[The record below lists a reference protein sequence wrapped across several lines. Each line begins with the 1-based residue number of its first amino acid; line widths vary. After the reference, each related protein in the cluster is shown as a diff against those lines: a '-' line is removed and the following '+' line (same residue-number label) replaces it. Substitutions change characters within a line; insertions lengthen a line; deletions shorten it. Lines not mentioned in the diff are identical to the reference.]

1 MNRAVKTVFAVAA
14 AVTLL
19 VGCSKLPAPEAK
31 RNEAGAI
38 EKEAQ
43 ADAFSVKLGD
53 CLNDPGDGNI
63 TSVRVVPCSEPHELE
78 VFHEFNLE
86 GDQYPASDEDMEE
99 QVLAT
104 CDPVFETFVGRS
116 YEDSDLDY
124 TTMEPTQGSWSDG
137 DRAVVCMIANADYS
151 KVSGTLKGSNS

>member
-1 MNRAVKTVFAVAA
+1 MAA
-14 AVTLL
+14 AATLL
-19 VGCSKLPAPEAK
+19 VGCSRLPAPEAK

-86 GDQYPASDEDMEE
+86 GKRYPVSDEALEE
-99 QVLAT
+99 QILAT
-104 CDPVFETFVGRS
+104 CDPVFEAFVGRP

-124 TTMEPTQGSWSDG
+124 TTMEPSKGSWSEG
-137 DRAVVCMIANADYS
+137 DRSVVCMIGTADYS
-151 KVSGTLKGSNS
+151 KVTGSLKGSNS